1 MNSVKNTLN
10 KAVCISN
17 CYFWTDSQVTFC
29 LVATH
34 NKEFK
39 TFIENRIKKFVKKYI
54 KVYKSL

>member
-17 CYFWTDSQVTFC
+17 CYFWTDSQVTFR

-39 TFIENRIKKFVKKYI
+39 TFIENRIQEIRK
-54 KVYKSL
+54 KVYKSI